1 MSSSAP
7 IFSPRPIRSWA
18 PMPSTSP
25 PPYEPYDDDTYDDY
39 KSTPSPEP
47 APPTPPAPAPAPSI
61 YAPSQQPTHYYQE
74 TPAPQRHLD
83 TRRHHAQAISTSSSG
98 QGSSAHQI
106 DHLRNALSNLESRM
120 ALLLSERD
128 LLESR
133 LETAVRLQS
142 PVRRLPSELLASIF
156 VIGVMNMEEDDS
168 FMLSTLMLVCRHWLE
183 VAVNTPVLWTR
194 IVAGAHHSLS
204 QAQRKLERSKALPL
218 QICVDFSPRL
228 ENGTITTD
236 SIVRTMD
243 LLRTSIWRWKTFRLT
258 VPNRPQAHAAL
269 MRCTD
274 SAPLL
279 EVFSVRVLHSMP
291 EEQYHLNPPRP
302 VFEGE
307 TPSLMSCSLTSFNFG
322 WDVRLVSRLRV
333 LKLGGYWN
341 GYSPSM
347 DTTLEILRACPYLE
361 ELALRNMSDV
371 DAGTCLTESD
381 VPEYDETKERM
392 VRVNDSRM
400 INLPRLAKASFYYS
414 GTLRTRTIL
423 RLLSCPVLE
432 HIDLCFLDN
441 VSPMI
446 EYLRRQSL
454 TRLPL
459 RHLRIEGCF
468 LSELKL
474 ARFLQRVPSLVSLE
488 LVDVEDVSSNLFK
501 VHPKSI
507 DILITFRLTSLRS
520 NSQHP
525 HQRSP
530 GYAPSCPHSVLRVVP
545 LLNGKA
551 CAPSSN
557 RDSPRTPVLS
567 QEHKRHL
574 HLFPTFDLSGLSR
587 PRRHPLQLTPLPCPA
602 RVPLLPWPADQ
613 GPQPRLFRPPR
624 LSLRTP
630 TFCLTSRS
638 HPSRSLARIGRSGC
652 IPLTSLVVT
661 RSARRWSSGCGCTL
675 RTSSA
680 ILPRVFGTILP

>member
-1 MSSSAP
+1 
-7 IFSPRPIRSWA
+7 
-18 PMPSTSP
+18 
-25 PPYEPYDDDTYDDY
+25 
-39 KSTPSPEP
+39 
-47 APPTPPAPAPAPSI
+47 
-61 YAPSQQPTHYYQE
+61 
-74 TPAPQRHLD
+74 
-83 TRRHHAQAISTSSSG
+83 
-98 QGSSAHQI
+98 
-106 DHLRNALSNLESRM
+106 M

-168 FMLSTLMLVCRHWLE
+168 FLLSTLMLVCRHWLE
-183 VAVNTPVLWTR
+183 VAVNTPILWTR

-228 ENGTITTD
+228 ENGVITTD

-258 VPNRPQAHAAL
+258 VPNRPQAHTAL

-291 EEQYHLNPPRP
+291 EEQYHSHTSRP
-302 VFEGE
+302 VFEGD
-307 TPSLMSCSLTSFNFG
+307 TPSLTSCSLTSFNFG

-347 DTTLEILRACPYLE
+347 DTTLEILRACPHLE

-371 DAGTCLTESD
+371 DAGSCLTESEM
-381 VPEYDETKERM
+381 PEYDETKERM

-400 INLPRLAKASFYYS
+400 INLPRLTKASFYYS

-474 ARFLQRVPSLVSLE
+474 ARFLQRVPSLISLE

-501 VHPKSI
+501 VLPKPV
-507 DILITFRLTSLRS
+507 DILSSSRLTPLCS
-520 NSQHP
+520 NSQRP
-525 HQRSP
+525 HQRSH
-530 GYAPSCPHSVLRVVP
+530 GYAPSCPRSVSRGVP
-545 LLNGKA
+545 LSNGKA
-551 CAPSSN
+551 RAPSSN
-557 RDSPRTPVLS
+557 RDFLRTPVLS
-567 QEHKRHL
+567 QVPKHPPHL
-574 HLFPTFDLSGLSR
+574 SPTFDPSDPSRRPQHPPQRTPPPCLARAPAHPRPADRDRRPRWSR
-587 PRRHPLQLTPLPCPA
+587 P
-602 RVPLLPWPADQ
+602 PLL
-613 GPQPRLFRPPR
+613 L
-624 LSLRTP
+624 LRTRTSCP
-630 TFCLTSRS
+630 TSRS
-638 HPSRSLARIGRSGC
+638 RLSSGRVRTGPNGCSPS
-652 IPLTSLVVT
+652 TSLDAT

-675 RTSSA
+675 RTSSV
-680 ILPRVFGTILP
+680 ILPRVSGTILR